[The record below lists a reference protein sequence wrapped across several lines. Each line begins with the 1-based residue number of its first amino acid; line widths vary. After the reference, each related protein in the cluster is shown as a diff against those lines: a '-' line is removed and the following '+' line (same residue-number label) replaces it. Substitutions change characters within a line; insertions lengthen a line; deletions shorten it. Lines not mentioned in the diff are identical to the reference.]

1 MEFLL
6 EILSEEL
13 PPSHVRSAVEDMKEK
28 FARELQ
34 AAQIAASSLRLYS
47 TCRRLVVLA
56 DIPAGQPDREMVVT
70 GPPKANAYTA
80 DGSPTPAAVGFARA
94 KGVRVED
101 LQVFTTEKGEYIGV
115 RTAFRGQP
123 ASEILPGLIARIISS
138 LTFPRMMR
146 WGSGT
151 FKFSRPLR
159 NLLCLLDGK
168 PLPFLFEG
176 LTAGDVTYGHKLRAP
191 GPIRAES
198 FAGYREA
205 LRAKGVVLDPEER
218 KASILAQIESRLAPL
233 NAQLYPDPALLDKL
247 ASDVEC
253 PFVIMGSFPENY
265 LELPLE
271 VLSTAMREGQKLFS
285 VVQGRRQR
293 PLFLGVADTDA
304 DPRGFIQKGHER
316 VLKARLA
323 DARFFWEQDRKI
335 PLRKRAAGLK
345 AVLFQEKLGSYEDK
359 IQRLKKLVA
368 YLCDKAGEKALAKD
382 ATTAAELCKADLLT
396 DMVREF
402 PALQGRVGGL
412 YARAEGLPES
422 VALAIAEHYQPL
434 NLEDEVPSSPAGAL
448 LSLAD
453 KIDSIVGVVGLGIPI
468 SGSSD
473 PFGLRRNAQ
482 GFCKIV
488 LECKLALSL
497 SRLVDKAAGAY
508 GDRLKKPAA
517 EIRTELVGYFAGRL
531 RSIFERQG
539 FRYDLINAALGA
551 GIDNLH
557 HAALRLKAL
566 DVLKAGPEFEPFI
579 LMAKRIN
586 NIAGGQPPCPISSAL
601 LREKAEKDLH
611 AAFVIVRG
619 NLAPMLA
626 KGDYVQAQKMAF
638 RLQPLLDAFF
648 SEVLVMSEEAK
659 LRRARIGLLQ
669 GIKKLLDPM
678 ADFSQV
684 VVEGEKS
691 KASHTREDR

>member
-13 PPSHVRSAVEDMKEK
+13 PPSHVRSAVEDIRERFGK
-28 FARELQ
+28 ELQ

-56 DIPAGQPDREMVVT
+56 EIPAGQPDREMVVT
-70 GPPKANAYTA
+70 GPPKAAAYAA
-80 DGSPTPAAVGFARA
+80 DGSPLPSAIGFARA
-94 KGVRVED
+94 KGVAVED

-115 RTAFRGQP
+115 RTAVRGKP
-123 ASEILPGLIARIISS
+123 AAEILPGIIGKVISS

-146 WGSGT
+146 WGTGT

-159 NLLCLLDGK
+159 NILCLLGGK
-168 PLPFLFEG
+168 ALPFTFEG
-176 LTAGDVTYGHKLRAP
+176 LTASDGTFGHKLRAP
-191 GPIRAES
+191 EPIRVDS
-198 FAGYREA
+198 FAAYREV
-205 LRAKGVVLDPEER
+205 LRAKGVILDFEER
-218 KASILAQIESRLAPL
+218 KASILAQIEEKLAAVQ
-233 NAQLYPDPALLDKL
+233 AQLYPDPALLDKL

-253 PFVIMGSFPENY
+253 PFVVMGSFPEAF
-265 LELPLE
+265 LALPLE

-285 VVQGRRQR
+285 VVKGSRQM
-293 PLFLGVADTDA
+293 PLFLGVADTGA
-304 DPRGFIQKGHER
+304 DPKGFIQKGHER

-323 DARFFWEQDRKI
+323 DARFFWEQDRKT

-359 IQRLKKLVA
+359 AQRLKKLVV
-368 YLCDKAGEKALAKD
+368 YLCDKAGTKALAKD
-382 ATTAAELCKADLLT
+382 AAVAAELCKADLLT

-402 PALQGRVGGL
+402 PSLQGRMGGL
-412 YARAEGLPES
+412 YARAEGLPEA
-422 VALAIAEHYQPL
+422 VAQAIAEHYQPAG
-434 NLEDEVPSSPAGAL
+434 LEDDVPASAGGAL

-453 KIDSIVGVVGLGIPI
+453 KIDSVVGVVGIGIQT

-473 PFGLRRNAQ
+473 PFGLRRSAQ
-482 GFCKIV
+482 GVCKII
-488 LECKLALSL
+488 LERKLSL
-497 SRLVDKAAGAY
+497 SLPRLVDKAAAAY
-508 GDRLKKPAA
+508 DDRLKRPPAELRA
-517 EIRTELVGYFAGRL
+517 ELMEFFAGRL

-551 GIDNLH
+551 GMDNILH
-557 HAALRLKAL
+557 ASLRLKAL
-566 DVLKAGPEFEPFI
+566 DSLKSGREFEPFI

-586 NIAGGQPPCPISSAL
+586 NIAGGQPPAPVSAAL
-601 LREKAEKDLH
+601 LQEKAEKELH
-611 AAFVIVRG
+611 AAFVIVRD
-619 NLAPMLA
+619 NTAPMLA
-626 KGDYVQAQKMAF
+626 KGDFVQAQKMAF

-648 SEVLVMSEEAK
+648 EKVLVMAEEAK

-669 GIKKLLDPM
+669 GIKKILDPM

-684 VVEGEKS
+684 VVEGDKG
-691 KASHTREDR
+691 KPAR